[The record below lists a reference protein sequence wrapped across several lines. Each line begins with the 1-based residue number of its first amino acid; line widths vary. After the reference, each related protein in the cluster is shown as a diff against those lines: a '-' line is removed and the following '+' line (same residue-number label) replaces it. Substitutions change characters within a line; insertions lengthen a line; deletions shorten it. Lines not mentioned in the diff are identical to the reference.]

1 MSEETTNEATEPT
14 ETPATPEFTQEED
27 AVLDKILEAREER
40 TEQIRE
46 SVRTTTEPSDE
57 AASNPTLTPERQRA
71 LRRAKVPESVI
82 EKFGE
87 DQGQLVSWADQLLEI
102 QGNVDGYAERMRG
115 LEEKV
120 ASQGNQTQSDTR
132 SAEQSS
138 APQDD
143 GTTEVSQSEAVE
155 GEAAPETKPEQV
167 QTQPP
172 RNVVEQLIGEITTLR
187 IEQALAPFDGVT
199 DQERVQ
205 VVQRMTDINE
215 KSPGEFNDIAS
226 LVSKAV
232 GDVMGDLPTP
242 VNSGPSGQPSTPPRA
257 VTRTERPTTP
267 DEADEAALD
276 IILNGG
282 TLDDARRAAM
292 RR

>member
-27 AVLDKILEAREER
+27 AVLDKIFDAREEKI
-40 TEQIRE
+40 EQTRE
-46 SVRTTTEPSDE
+46 AVRTTTEPSNE
-57 AASNPTLTPERQRA
+57 AASDPTLTPERQRA

-82 EKFGE
+82 EKFGD
-87 DQGQLVSWADQLLEI
+87 DQAQLIAWADQLLEI
-102 QGNVDGYAERMRG
+102 QGNVDGYAERMRNLKRKSHLRATNPKVTRG
-115 LEEKV
+115 LRNR
-120 ASQGNQTQSDTR
+120 A
-132 SAEQSS
+132 A
-138 APQDD
+138 APQGD
-143 GTTEVSQSEAVE
+143 GTTEVSQSEAEE
-155 GEAAPETKPEQV
+155 GEAAPETTPEPTQV
-167 QTQPP
+167 QPP

-187 IEQALAPFDGVT
+187 IEQALSPFEGVT

-205 VVQRMTDINE
+205 VVQRMTEINE

-242 VNSGPSGQPSTPPRA
+242 VNPGPSGQPSTPPRA

-267 DEADEAALD
+267 KKPMKQ
-276 IILNGG
+276 
-282 TLDDARRAAM
+282 R
-292 RR
+292 

>member
-27 AVLDKILEAREER
+27 AVLDKIFDAREEKI
-40 TEQIRE
+40 EQTRE
-46 SVRTTTEPSDE
+46 VVRTTTEPSDE
-57 AASNPTLTPERQRA
+57 AASDPTLTPERQRA
-71 LRRAKVPESVI
+71 LRR

-87 DQGQLVSWADQLLEI
+87 DQAQLIAWADQLLEI
-102 QGNVDGYAERMRG
+102 QGNVDGYAERMRN

-120 ASQGNQTQSDTR
+120 ASQGNQPESDTR

-138 APQDD
+138 APQGD
-143 GTTEVSQSEAVE
+143 GTTEVSQSEAEE
-155 GEAAPETKPEQV
+155 GEAAPETTPEQV

-187 IEQALAPFDGVT
+187 IEQALSPFDGVT

-205 VVQRMTDINE
+205 VVQRMTEINE

-226 LVSKAV
+226 LVTKAV

-242 VNSGPSGQPSTPPRA
+242 VNPGPSGQPSTPPRA

-267 DEADEAALD
+267 EEADEAALD

-282 TLDDARRAAM
+282 TLEDAKRAAM

>member
-14 ETPATPEFTQEED
+14 ETPANPEFTQEED
-27 AVLDKILEAREER
+27 AVLDKILESREER

-46 SVRTTTEPSDE
+46 SVRTMTESSDE
-57 AASNPTLTPERQRA
+57 AASDPTLTPERQRA

-87 DQGQLVSWADQLLEI
+87 DPAQLIAWADQLLEI
-102 QGNVDGYAERMRG
+102 QGNVDGYAERMRS

-120 ASQGNQTQSDTR
+120 ASQGNQPESDTR

-138 APQDD
+138 APQGD
-143 GTTEVSQSEAVE
+143 GTTEVSQSEAEE
-155 GEAAPETKPEQV
+155 GEAAPETTPEQV

-205 VVQRMTDINE
+205 VVQRMTEINE

-226 LVSKAV
+226 LVTKAV
-232 GDVMGDLPTP
+232 GDARGDLPTP
-242 VNSGPSGQPSTPPRA
+242 GKPGPSGHPSTPPRA
-257 VTRTERPTTP
+257 VTRTERPTSP
-267 DEADEAALD
+267 DEADDAALE

-282 TLDDARRAAM
+282 TLDDAKRAAM

>member
-27 AVLDKILEAREER
+27 AVLDKIFDAREEKI
-40 TEQIRE
+40 EQTRE
-46 SVRTTTEPSDE
+46 VVRTTTEPSDE
-57 AASNPTLTPERQRA
+57 AASDPTLTPERQRA

-82 EKFGE
+82 EKFGD
-87 DQGQLVSWADQLLEI
+87 DQAQLIAWADQLLEI
-102 QGNVDGYAERMRG
+102 QGNVDGYAERMRN

-120 ASQGNQTQSDTR
+120 ASQGNQPESDTR

-138 APQDD
+138 APQGD
-143 GTTEVSQSEAVE
+143 GTTEVSQSEAEE
-155 GEAAPETKPEQV
+155 GEAAPETTPEP
-167 QTQPP
+167 TQSLPP

-205 VVQRMTDINE
+205 VVQRMTEINE

-242 VNSGPSGQPSTPPRA
+242 VNPGPSGQPSTPPRA
-257 VTRTERPTTP
+257 VTRTERPTSP
-267 DEADEAALD
+267 EEADEAALD

-282 TLDDARRAAM
+282 TLEDAKRAAM

>member
-27 AVLDKILEAREER
+27 SVLDKILEAREER
-40 TEQIRE
+40 SEQIRE

-57 AASNPTLTPERQRA
+57 ADSNPTLTPERQRA

-187 IEQALAPFDGVT
+187 IEQALTPFDGVT

-242 VNSGPSGQPSTPPRA
+242 VNPGPSGQPSTPPRA